1 MAFDPKCK
9 AALQPDDEGDVVLRA
24 GRDYKPGEPLEVWS
38 GPQPNARLLLNYGFA
53 ELDNPH
59 DRVTIRSEL
68 DSSDSLYRFKRS
80 TLAASGKPSMSE
92 FDVRPER
99 PLPEGLLPFLRVC
112 VAQSEDEA
120 RSVELRADQ
129 EVDKPLEGA
138 VSGTNERMSLAA
150 LVKVVDERLRRY
162 PHSLAETEEEIKT
175 PGSPR
180 AYESAK
186 LKASEMRLLNELRK
200 ACLID
205 NRVAELAMGSIS
217 GVLLS

>member
-1 MAFDPKCK
+1 
-9 AALQPDDEGDVVLRA
+9 
-24 GRDYKPGEPLEVWS
+24 
-38 GPQPNARLLLNYGFA
+38 
-53 ELDNPH
+53 
-59 DRVTIRSEL
+59 
-68 DSSDSLYRFKRS
+68 
-80 TLAASGKPSMSE
+80 MSE

-162 PHSLAETEEEIKT
+162 PYSLAETEEEIKT